1 MGQTIQT
8 KIPIYVQ
15 LFAFTISQKTKKKS
29 QKPSKLR
36 FYISITTHLAIEN
49 LWISLF
55 TSTMDE
61 TTHVKN
67 QQMYSSSHRCHGENN
82 SNKISTPH
90 VTFCIY

>member
-36 FYISITTHLAIEN
+36 FYISFTTHLAIEN

-55 TSTMDE
+55 ISIVDE
-61 TTHVKN
+61 TTHAKN
-67 QQMYSSSHRCHGENN
+67 
-82 SNKISTPH
+82 
-90 VTFCIY
+90 